1 MSARALSPVVGVVV
15 LVGLTVAV
23 AAVVG
28 AGAVAFAPEDAATD
42 RSRGQPSA
50 GVALS
55 LTADGDTATLT
66 HEAGRPLSVRRLR
79 VRVEVD
85 GTPLRHQPPVP
96 FFSARGFRSG
106 PTGPFNAASDGTWS
120 VGERASFAVAGTN
133 DPALE
138 AGRTVTVTVYDGNRR
153 VARLS
158 AVADG

>member
-15 LVGLTVAV
+15 LVGVTVVV

-28 AGAVAFAPEDAATD
+28 AGAVAFAPEDGTD
-42 RSRGQPSA
+42 RSRGHSAA

-55 LTADGDTATLT
+55 ATADGDTVTLT
-66 HEAGRPLSVRRLR
+66 HEAGRPLSVRRLEL
-79 VRVEVD
+79 RVEVG

-133 DPALE
+133 APALE
-138 AGRTVTVTVYDGNRR
+138 EGRTVTVTVYDENRR
-153 VARLS
+153 LARLS
-158 AVADG
+158 AVVDE